1 MDFWSWP
8 FAWEVLPQLL
18 RGLLTTFE
26 ATVLGSILAYVLGLV
41 FAIIRWLR
49 IPVVSHVV
57 WLFVEFVRSTPL
69 LVQLYFVYF
78 VFPTVLGI
86 TLSSLTTGVLALGV
100 HYATYTS
107 EVYRAGIDAVPRG
120 QWEAATALSL
130 PRSRVWTAVILP
142 QAIPRVMP
150 ALGNYMISMLKE
162 TPLLLSVGVL
172 DLVGRAQ
179 AEGAEAY
186 RFVEPYTLAGL
197 FFLVLSYPASVL
209 VRRLERRVRQ
219 QH

>member
-1 MDFWSWP
+1 MDIWSWP
-8 FAWEVLPQLL
+8 FAWQILPDLL
-18 RGLLTTFE
+18 RGLVVTFE

-41 FAIIRWLR
+41 FAMIRRAR
-49 IPVVSHVV
+49 IPVLSQAV

-69 LVQLYFVYF
+69 LVQLYFIYF
-78 VFPTVLGI
+78 VFPVVFGI
-86 TLSSLTTGVLALGV
+86 TLGSLLTGVLGLGV

-107 EVYRAGIDAVPRG
+107 EVYRAGIDAVPHG

-130 PRSRVWTAVILP
+130 PRGRVWTAVVLP
-142 QAIPRVMP
+142 QAIPRVLP

-162 TPLLLSVGVL
+162 TPLLLSIGVL
-172 DLVGRAQ
+172 ELVGRAQ
-179 AEGAEAY
+179 AAGSEAY
-186 RFVEPYTLAGL
+186 RYVEPYTMAGV

-219 QH
+219 H

>member
-1 MDFWSWP
+1 MNNAWDWG
-8 FAWEVLPQLL
+8 FAAQILPTLL
-18 RGLLTTFE
+18 RGLLVTFE

-41 FAIIRWLR
+41 FAILQRAR
-49 IPVVSHVV
+49 IPVVSLLV
-57 WLFVEFVRSTPL
+57 WLFVQFVRSTPL
-69 LVQLYFVYF
+69 LVQLYFLYF
-78 VFPTVLGI
+78 VFPTFGI
-86 TLSSLTTGVLALGV
+86 TLSSLVTGVLGLGV

-130 PRSRVWTAVILP
+130 RRGRVWTAVILP
-142 QAIPRVMP
+142 QAIPRVLP

-162 TPLLLSVGVL
+162 TPLLLSIGVL

-179 AEGAEAY
+179 AAGSEAY
-186 RFVEPYTLAGL
+186 RYVEPYTLAGL
-197 FFLVLSYPASVL
+197 FFLILSYPASVL

-219 QH
+219 H